1 MTVLLH
7 ELRQNKIALIIWSAA
22 ISFMLGVCII
32 IYPEMSTQIGDI
44 SEMFSDMG
52 AFSSAFGMDKLNFGE
67 FMGYFGVECGNVLGL
82 GGAIFAAIVGANAL
96 AKEEKEHTAEF
107 LLTHPLSRARII
119 TEKLL
124 ASVGQV
130 LLLNAAVIAV
140 SCVCMLVIDVEAEM
154 GTLALVFLAYLLLQL
169 EIMAVSFGISA
180 FLRSGALG
188 AGLGF
193 AFGTYFI
200 NILANLTED
209 LKFLKYITPFGY
221 ADGAYII
228 PEKSLEIKYLALG
241 IVIAAV
247 GITAAYWKY
256 IKKDI
261 A

>member
-1 MTVLLH
+1 MTIFLH
-7 ELRQNKIALIIWSAA
+7 ELRLNKIALIIWSAA

-32 IYPEMSTQIGDI
+32 IYPEMSSQMGDI
-44 SEMFSDMG
+44 SAMFSDMG

-82 GGAIFAAIVGANAL
+82 GGALFAAILGASAL
-96 AKEEKEHTAEF
+96 SKEEKEHTAEF
-107 LLTHPLSRARII
+107 LLTHPISRSRII

-124 ASVGQV
+124 SAAVQV
-130 LLLNAAVIAV
+130 LLLNAVTVAISVL
-140 SCVCMLVIDVEAEM
+140 CMLIVDVKVET

-180 FLRSGALG
+180 FLRRGAVG

-193 AFGTYFI
+193 AFGTYFV

-221 ADGAYII
+221 ADGAHII
-228 PEKSLEIKYLALG
+228 PEGSLEIKYLAVG
-241 IVIAAV
+241 IVISAI
-247 GITAAYWKY
+247 GIFAAYWKY
-256 IKKDI
+256 TKKDI